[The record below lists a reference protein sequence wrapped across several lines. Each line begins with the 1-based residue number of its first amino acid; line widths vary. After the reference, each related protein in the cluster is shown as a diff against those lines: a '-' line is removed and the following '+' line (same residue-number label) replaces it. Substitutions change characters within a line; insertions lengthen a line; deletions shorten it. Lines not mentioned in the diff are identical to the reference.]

1 MKRLKDEYLDL
12 IERKVPLS
20 LKSILEIGSG
30 NGGRT
35 KQLAK
40 RGAFVTAIE
49 PNAELVE
56 YAKANNNPDANI
68 TYLPGKAEAL
78 GFQNAYFDIVLFT
91 LSFHHVPFEM
101 MQKAL
106 EEAVRVTKKGGHV
119 IFLEPTENGTF
130 FDAEIGFDACDG
142 DERENKKV
150 AYGMLKNFKDY
161 TEVAEIEDETVLQFD
176 SLDDFTKA
184 MSPKS
189 NVENLEQFLEA
200 NSYTLNAHRRIN
212 IFQV

>member
-12 IERKVPLS
+12 IEQKVPLS
-20 LKSILEIGSG
+20 LKSVLEVGSG

-49 PNAELVE
+49 PNVELVE
-56 YAKANNNPDANI
+56 YAKANNQDANI
-68 TYLPGKAEAL
+68 TYLAGKAEVL
-78 GFQNAYFDIVLFT
+78 GFQDAYFDIVLFT

-119 IFLEPTENGTF
+119 IFLEPTEDGTF

-150 AYGMLKNFKDY
+150 AYGMLKRFSGY
-161 TEVAEIEDETVLQFD
+161 TEVGEIQDETVLQFD
-176 SLDDFTKA
+176 SLEDFMKA
-184 MSPKS
+184 MSPKT
-189 NVENLEQFLEA
+189 NVEKLGEFLEA